1 MQELLRQV
9 TRAKEVELSVARDA
23 IAALKSEQESQSES
37 IKQAIRTETAQL
49 RYTPIAT
56 LAKSLPYL
64 RNVVISSSFFRYV
77 RVVMLVEKLRREVAS
92 LKNSCGFS
100 RAACQLHGRKLNSN
114 SAFRATS
121 GSRSATVYMHS
132 CRKRHI
138 GGR

>member
-37 IKQAIRTETAQL
+37 IKEAIRTETAQL

-56 LAKSLPYL
+56 LAKSLPSL
-64 RNVVISSSFFRYV
+64 RNVVIRSSFFRYV

-100 RAACQLHGRKLNSN
+100 RAA
-114 SAFRATS
+114 
-121 GSRSATVYMHS
+121 
-132 CRKRHI
+132 
-138 GGR
+138 

>member
-56 LAKSLPYL
+56 LAKSLPSL
-64 RNVVISSSFFRYV
+64 RNVVIRSSFFRHV
-77 RVVMLVEKLRREVAS
+77 RVVMLVGKLRREVAS

-100 RAACQLHGRKLNSN
+100 RAA
-114 SAFRATS
+114 
-121 GSRSATVYMHS
+121 
-132 CRKRHI
+132 
-138 GGR
+138 